1 MLLAHTKR
9 KVAIRNITG
18 VQGKQ
23 EDKDM
28 PYTEEQV
35 KALLDQ
41 QRAAFAEELKK
52 QEERITAALK
62 VQITEEGR
70 KKGIGDF
77 CDSLVREG
85 KVLPAWIDG
94 GLKTFMEHL
103 EGAEPIQFAENRKEA
118 PLEWFQRF
126 LQDMPGMVRFDEFA
140 NGDNKVFSDDSQALI
155 EKLIKDKQTKNPNM
169 SYAEAFN
176 VVQIEYPAVAEAYM
190 NAVSNQR
197 PRLRRNR
204 PSIKAAGQRQL
215 ATVGHIELWSSWPR

>member
-1 MLLAHTKR
+1 
-9 KVAIRNITG
+9 
-18 VQGKQ
+18 
-23 EDKDM
+23 M
-28 PYTEEQV
+28 PYSEEQV

-52 QEERITAALK
+52 QEERITAALR
-62 VQITEEGR
+62 VQFSEEGR
-70 KKGIGDF
+70 RKGIGAF
-77 CDSLVREG
+77 CDGLVREG

-103 EGAEPIQFAENRKEA
+103 EGGEPVQFAENRKET

-197 PRLRRNR
+197 PAV
-204 PSIKAAGQRQL
+204 K
-215 ATVGHIELWSSWPR
+215 TK